1 MAKWKITYKKT
12 DLPLIKQFPEINK
25 FLDKLEI
32 DKDLREKIHDEL
44 LDATDRGE
52 IPSSIKWIELPTKT
66 PIKKGP
72 KDIKS
77 KTVDETAASFEEL
90 EKPIIPKETGPI
102 STNEYPNMGKESG
115 PGYAKPKSYTQEKK
129 IKAMKL
135 PEAKTKLK
143 SAGDR
148 LNNFGKEFTQ
158 KIQDKKKD
166 FQKVYG
172 GALDNALKD
181 MKGGVPLDSEIP
193 WNPDYVKDSLNKSKA
208 TLDKAGKR
216 IAEGLQ
222 EKSIYADLL
231 NERLKDAAPVI
242 PKLTKPKPEVVP
254 DHFATEI
261 PGRLEPPPIPKHI
274 ADEYSRRKSLYDPKT
289 WKEFAKEQPIPLE
302 PNWRMYEAPKQLP
315 APTPKITEFKTMLDD
330 LQKNGENP
338 LSILKE
344 SATDAAK
351 FLKKNKFSRAEAFKT
366 IGNSLPWIT
375 LGLVAYELLHGNHD
389 KAIEMAVENSIPIP
403 GMDLGDS
410 LEGPPIENPPA
421 RTSIFD
427 YANLSRGL
435 QG

>member
-115 PGYAKPKSYTQEKK
+115 PGYAKPKSYTLEKK

-158 KIQDKKKD
+158 KIQDKKK
-166 FQKVYG
+166 G
-172 GALDNALKD
+172 L
-181 MKGGVPLDSEIP
+181 SESIRR
-193 WNPDYVKDSLNKSKA
+193 SIRQC
-208 TLDKAGKR
+208 TKR
-216 IAEGLQ
+216 YEGWC
-222 EKSIYADLL
+222 ST
-231 NERLKDAAPVI
+231 R
-242 PKLTKPKPEVVP
+242 
-254 DHFATEI
+254 
-261 PGRLEPPPIPKHI
+261 
-274 ADEYSRRKSLYDPKT
+274 
-289 WKEFAKEQPIPLE
+289 
-302 PNWRMYEAPKQLP
+302 
-315 APTPKITEFKTMLDD
+315 
-330 LQKNGENP
+330 
-338 LSILKE
+338 
-344 SATDAAK
+344 
-351 FLKKNKFSRAEAFKT
+351 
-366 IGNSLPWIT
+366 
-375 LGLVAYELLHGNHD
+375 
-389 KAIEMAVENSIPIP
+389 
-403 GMDLGDS
+403 
-410 LEGPPIENPPA
+410 
-421 RTSIFD
+421 
-427 YANLSRGL
+427 
-435 QG
+435 